1 MSANF
6 LRVTATT
13 RQTAEERREEVLGA
27 AVDEFA
33 RAGFH
38 GASTDAIARR
48 AGISQPY
55 LFRLFGSKKDLYLAA
70 VRRCFRRTLEATQRS
85 AEGLRG
91 DEAMKAI
98 GVGYMELLRTD
109 PTMLQA
115 QLQTYAAALD
125 DQDVRKAVRDGYG
138 DLFSYVERV
147 TGASQRE
154 LAHEFAHAML
164 LNVIAAMGLH
174 DDPELEPWAA
184 KLMAGCRETD
194 ED

>member
-1 MSANF
+1 MA
-6 LRVTATT
+6 TAT
-13 RQTAEERREEVLGA
+13 RQTAEERREDVLEA
-27 AVDEFA
+27 AVGEFA

-70 VRRCFRRTLEATQRS
+70 VRRCFRRTLEAMQGA

-91 DEAMKAI
+91 GEALHAMGGA
-98 GVGYMELLRTD
+98 YAELLSTD

-125 DQDVRKAVRDGYG
+125 DPDVRQAVRDGYG
-138 DLFSYVERV
+138 DLYTYAERV
-147 TGASQRE
+147 SGASQKE
-154 LAHEFAHAML
+154 LAYFFAGGML

-174 DDPELEPWAA
+174 EEAEPEAWAVR
-184 KLMAGCRETD
+184 LISGCRETHG
-194 ED
+194 E

>member
-1 MSANF
+1 MA
-6 LRVTATT
+6 TAT
-13 RQTAEERREEVLGA
+13 RQTADERREEVLLA

-70 VRRCFRRTLEATQRS
+70 VRRCFRRTLDAMQAA

-91 DEAMKAI
+91 EEALDAMGQAY
-98 GVGYMELLRTD
+98 GLLLSSD
-109 PTMLQA
+109 PIMLQA

-125 DQDVRKAVRDGYG
+125 DEDVRRAVRDGYG
-138 DLFSYVERV
+138 DLYAYVERV
-147 TGASQRE
+147 SGASDKR
-154 LAHEFAHAML
+154 LARFFANGML
-164 LNVIAAMGLH
+164 LNVIAAMGFH
-174 DDPELEPWAA
+174 EESEPEPWAFR
-184 KLMAGCRETD
+184 LMTGCRES
-194 ED
+194 EE